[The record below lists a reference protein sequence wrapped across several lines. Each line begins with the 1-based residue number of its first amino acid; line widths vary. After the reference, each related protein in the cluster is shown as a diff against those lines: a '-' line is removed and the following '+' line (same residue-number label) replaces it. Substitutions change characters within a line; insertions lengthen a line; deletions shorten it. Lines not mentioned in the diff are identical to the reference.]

1 MNFTNI
7 KAIVTDIEGTTTS
20 LSFVKDVLFPY
31 ADTHMQA
38 FAEKHQADPC
48 VMGQLE
54 AVRRQSGHPEFSLPD
69 IVAQLRQWIA
79 EDKKVTPLKAIQGM
93 LWEEGYKNGDFT
105 GHVYDDAVRN
115 LRAWH
120 EQGLKL
126 YVYSSGSTHAQKL
139 LFGYSD
145 AGDLMDLFSGYF
157 DTQIGHK
164 RETAAYARILSTLE
178 CSAAQ
183 ILFLSDIPEELDAA
197 RQVGLQT
204 CCLIREN
211 QPTSGLQHP
220 WVTDFDKIIL
230 S

>member
-1 MNFTNI
+1 MKFENI

-38 FAEKHQADPC
+38 FVEQHQADPC
-48 VMGQLE
+48 VMGQLV
-54 AVRRQSGHPEFSLPD
+54 AVGRQSGHPEFSLPD
-69 IVAQLRQWIA
+69 IIAQLRQWIA

-93 LWEEGYKNGDFT
+93 LWEEGYKKGDFT
-105 GHVYDDAVRN
+105 GHVYDDAARH
-115 LRAWH
+115 LQQWH
-120 EQGLKL
+120 AQGLKL
-126 YVYSSGSTHAQKL
+126 YVYSSGSVHAQKL

-145 AGDLMDLFSGYF
+145 AGDLTPLFSGYF

-164 RETAAYARILSTLE
+164 REMGSYAHILSDLE
-178 CSAAQ
+178 LPAEQ

-211 QPTSGLQHP
+211 QPTSGLEHP
-220 WVTDFDKIIL
+220 YVTDFDKILL